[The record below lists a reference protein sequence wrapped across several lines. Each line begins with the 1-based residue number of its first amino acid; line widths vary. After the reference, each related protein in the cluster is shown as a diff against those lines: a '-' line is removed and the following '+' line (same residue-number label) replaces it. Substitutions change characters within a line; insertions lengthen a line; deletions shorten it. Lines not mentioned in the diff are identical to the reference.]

1 MIPHDVN
8 LSRIRDDNLRIRL
21 ERAQSWIDLAQSHK
35 NSAHARF
42 IFYWIAFNAM
52 YGLEPPNPMN
62 QEITPQN
69 QMEQITKF
77 FDRLKRVIR
86 VGGEGGTSLLYEYFH
101 NMPMPDHLEVL
112 IKDSFLSREYWESP
126 ESPSE
131 VKRNCVRD
139 WDETKGEM
147 QRGGFVDKAFFHT
160 CSRLLVLRN
169 QIVHGSARGDD
180 QSRGHPSLE
189 RGLAVIEK
197 MVPAFFDLLTRFE
210 DPSEKWPKAPYPRW
224 GHPEHPHE
232 YTEGEPHE
240 LLGNRP
246 KSN

>member
-21 ERAQSWIDLAQSHK
+21 ERAWSWIDLAQSHK

-42 IFYWIAFNAM
+42 IFYWIAFNAI
-52 YGLEPPNPMN
+52 YGLEPLN
-62 QEITPQN
+62 QEDPPPDQMKQIRKLLEKLKGVIT
-69 QMEQITKF
+69 IC
-77 FDRLKRVIR
+77 
-86 VGGEGGTSLLYEYFH
+86 GEKERGLLYQH
-101 NMPMPDHLEVL
+101 IHKMRGSLEDL
-112 IKDSFLSREYWESP
+112 IKDSFLIKEYWVGQESP
-126 ESPSE
+126 RSVTSQCASDWGKTHEQM
-131 VKRNCVRD
+131 RTNCLD
-139 WDETKGEM
+139 
-147 QRGGFVDKAFFHT
+147 FDKVFHIP
-160 CSRLLVLRN
+160 CGRLLVLRN

-180 QSRGHPSLE
+180 KSRGHPSLE

>member
-1 MIPHDVN
+1 MVPHDGN

-21 ERAQSWIDLAQSHK
+21 ERALSWMELAKSHE

-62 QEITPQN
+62 QEETSPDQMKDIRKFLKKLKKVIT
-69 QMEQITKF
+69 
-77 FDRLKRVIR
+77 VC
-86 VGGEGGTSLLYEYFH
+86 GEKERGLLYQH
-101 NMPMPDHLEVL
+101 VHKMKGSLELL
-112 IKDSFLSREYWESP
+112 IKDSFLSRKYWTGQESPQSVKSQCASYWEKTQEQMST
-126 ESPSE
+126 
-131 VKRNCVRD
+131 NCLD
-139 WDETKGEM
+139 
-147 QRGGFVDKAFFHT
+147 FDKVFHIP

-180 QSRGHPSLE
+180 QSRGYPSLE

-210 DPSEKWPKAPYPRW
+210 DPSKKWPKAPYPRW